1 MLLAELGSSNEAEKD
16 KSGGRAEQ
24 DGGGDVDSMNDNG
37 YFARFGAPAP
47 QGRGEHAGADLGTRR
62 VVSD

>member
-1 MLLAELGSSNEAEKD
+1 MVVE
-16 KSGGRAEQ
+16 AEQ
-24 DGGGDVDSMNDNG
+24 DGGRDVVVDSMNDNG